1 MLKLSGRACKKRNN
15 FTINMAVIFYKG
27 CSRTDVEDNEFIK
40 FTLSTGTYSID
51 DFNAKVKVAIL
62 QERQDWEP
70 PQIKP
75 QSP

>member
-1 MLKLSGRACKKRNN
+1 MLKLSGRDCKKRNN
-15 FTINMAVIFYKG
+15 FTINIAVIFYKAG
-27 CSRTDVEDNEFIK
+27 SRTDVEDNEFIK
-40 FTLSTGTYSID
+40 FTLSMGTYSND